1 MFVDI
6 KKKCGVSAE
15 KTISPELTLMRQK
28 YLKDLKSFDPSRLSG
43 FLGKALKE
51 EIVFNQGLNGF
62 FKRMIESDDYFISI
76 PIINTCISLLSN
88 VDQDFLHKK
97 NYLNLFSFYIKQANI
112 YAIVAAHNAS
122 FIRAIFDEIIKIP
135 GNLGL

>member
-1 MFVDI
+1 MEI
-6 KKKCGVSAE
+6 RKRCGANVEIPVSAD
-15 KTISPELTLMRQK
+15 LMILRNK
-28 YLKDLKSFDPSRLSG
+28 YFRDLKSFDPARLSG

-51 EIVFNQGLNGF
+51 EIVFNQGINIF
-62 FKRMIESDDYFISI
+62 FRRLIENDDYFISI

-97 NYLNLFSFYIKQANI
+97 NYLNLFSYYIKQANI

-122 FIRAIFDEIIKIP
+122 FIRSIFD
-135 GNLGL
+135 

>member
-1 MFVDI
+1 MEI
-6 KKKCGVSAE
+6 KKKCRTIVEKPVSAD
-15 KTISPELTLMRQK
+15 LTLLREK

-62 FKRMIESDDYFISI
+62 FRRLIESDDYFISI

-88 VDQDFLHKK
+88 VNQDFLHKK
-97 NYLNLFSFYIKQANI
+97 NYLNLFSYYIKQGNI

-122 FIRAIFDEIIKIP
+122 FIRSIFDEITKVP